1 MKIKCSNIL
10 PVIIGLTLIYFTTA
24 YAQVEPK
31 NSVEENPSWRQYN
44 ELGVQSYK
52 LKKYEEAIDYYEQAL
67 KLTPDNTRVLN
78 NYALVLYQLA
88 RFSDVIAVS
97 NQAVEH
103 TDNVKAQANAYFNKG
118 RALERLERNKDALSA
133 YEQAQGLAATNARKE
148 AVERLRV
155 LLAANAG
162 SSERRNNFVR
172 QENSSDK
179 SAASGDYR
187 LKITKGSNYALCRD
201 IKGYFEKHKGEVCD
215 IKSDPEF
222 PLLRGAGYRAI
233 DINDYA
239 EAYMESILY
248 GKPKKYI
255 SESKKRMQGYMQAGK
270 INAWYVRADG
280 DYDGVKEELI
290 TITRSHCPVEGSRT
304 FVIKSGE
311 FSAKYR
317 GGLGGELF
325 FYDGKPFYIKTSGKS
340 LYVVEVTADVSQYPG
355 GGIQNGEVWI
365 WDVCH
370 IKIEGQ

>member
-1 MKIKCSNIL
+1 
-10 PVIIGLTLIYFTTA
+10 
-24 YAQVEPK
+24 
-31 NSVEENPSWRQYN
+31 
-44 ELGVQSYK
+44 
-52 LKKYEEAIDYYEQAL
+52 
-67 KLTPDNTRVLN
+67 
-78 NYALVLYQLA
+78 
-88 RFSDVIAVS
+88 
-97 NQAVEH
+97 
-103 TDNVKAQANAYFNKG
+103 
-118 RALERLERNKDALSA
+118 
-133 YEQAQGLAATNARKE
+133 
-148 AVERLRV
+148 
-155 LLAANAG
+155 
-162 SSERRNNFVR
+162 
-172 QENSSDK
+172 
-179 SAASGDYR
+179 
-187 LKITKGSNYALCRD
+187 
-201 IKGYFEKHKGEVCD
+201 
-215 IKSDPEF
+215 
-222 PLLRGAGYRAI
+222 
-233 DINDYA
+233 
-239 EAYMESILY
+239 MESLLY

-255 SESKKRMQGYMQAGK
+255 NESKKRMQGYMQAGK